1 MGNDNFARRAHRLTS
16 FYPAAWRQ
24 RYGDE
29 FEAHLEQEF
38 EENPH
43 SISRTL
49 NVVLKGLFT
58 HAKNLTWRLLL
69 IEPGQGKLRNS
80 IVLPVVVAVGFA
92 LSFALR
98 GSNARFPWPASIL
111 VGVLFALVLFGFLYD
126 ARQIRTVGPAKRF
139 SKDRNIQ
146 SGIIL
151 LNSGMLLLHNVI
163 GHTTLW
169 LYTVLLLDVVLFAV
183 RFGWIGRKHR
193 SIQDPSIPGIQGNQ
207 KP

>member
-1 MGNDNFARRAHRLTS
+1 MGNNNFARRAHRLTS

-58 HAKNLTWRLLL
+58 HAKYLTWHLLL
-69 IEPGQGKLRNS
+69 IEPGQGKLRKS
-80 IVLPVVVAVGFA
+80 IVLPVVVVLGFA
-92 LSFALR
+92 ISFALR
-98 GSNARFPWPASIL
+98 GSNAKFPWPASIL
-111 VGVLFALVLFGFLYD
+111 IGVLFALVLFGFLYD

-139 SKDRNIQ
+139 SKDRNILV
-146 SGIIL
+146 GIIE
-151 LNSGMLLLHNVI
+151 LNSGWLLLKNVI
-163 GHTTLW
+163 GHTTLA
-169 LYTVLLLDVVLFAV
+169 LYVVLALDLVLLAV
-183 RFGWIGRKHR
+183 RFGWIGYKHR
-193 SIQDPSIPGIQGNQ
+193 SIPNPSIPGNQGNL